1 MDILKSRSFL
11 MHGPRGHILHYR
23 YSPIY
28 KRLIYEVILYSI
40 RHKLNKNSEKI
51 MKQIT
56 FQMGKLVHAEYNNG
70 MYKIDRRAYS
80 TGNKVYPYHAVTE
93 MLLKHKLEIL
103 RITPEY
109 IYARI

>member
-1 MDILKSRSFL
+1 MQK
-11 MHGPRGHILHYR
+11 
-23 YSPIY
+23 
-28 KRLIYEVILYSI
+28 
-40 RHKLNKNSEKI
+40 
-51 MKQIT
+51 IT

-93 MLLKHKLEIL
+93 MLLKRKLEIL